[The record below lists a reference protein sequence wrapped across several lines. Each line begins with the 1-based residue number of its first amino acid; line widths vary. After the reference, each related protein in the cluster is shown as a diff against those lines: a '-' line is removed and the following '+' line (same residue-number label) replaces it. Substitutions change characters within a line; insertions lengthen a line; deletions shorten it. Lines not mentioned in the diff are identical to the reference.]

1 MNRTRVLVLG
11 LSAIAVMLWLAFAKA
26 VPAGDDWLPIT
37 PADLALKDNPASP
50 GANAMILYRR
60 SYVDA
65 RRASIDG
72 EFDEEYIRIKIF
84 TEAGVKKETN
94 PGLQF
99 WKEESDIRD
108 IRARTIRPDGSVV
121 NFDGKVFEKIVEKT
135 GENSHLA
142 KTFSLPNVEPGC
154 IVEYKYR
161 QEFKPRFLYS
171 QHWVVSGRLFTRD
184 ASFSIAPYLPRS
196 SFDPTLYFRTMSLPA
211 GSLPQRQGDGSYSM
225 EVHNVPGV
233 TEESLMPPVRALEA
247 RVDFFYRDRGEPLN
261 ETTDQYWNRMGKK
274 WSGELD
280 KFSSKKNA
288 LEQDLSQIV
297 AAGDTP
303 EIKLQ
308 KIYARVQKIRDLSYE
323 PPKTA
328 AEKKA
333 EEIKPDANVEDVL
346 KRNYASARQLNWL
359 FIALAR
365 TAGFEA
371 EEVYLVPRN
380 QDVFSPAG
388 QNAGVLTADI
398 VWARADGKEYWLD
411 PAALYYPFGLLPWY
425 ETESK
430 GVRVTKQGAEF
441 VQAPAATSSN
451 ATVVRAAEL
460 ELKEDGSAVGK
471 LQFEFKGESA
481 AIRRTSHHR
490 DDETGR
496 RKALQNEIQRVLPA
510 GSTFELINLENWDD
524 TAAAL
529 RVEGNATVPGFG
541 SPVGRRILLPIA
553 LFRPSF
559 EETFAPEQRV
569 NPIYFNYRFE
579 QLDNIKIHAPA
590 GFKIASLPPRKSIN
604 PGASM
609 SYEIAAAQEGDTVEI
624 KRNFTLGEIHFPR
637 DSYDALRSFFGNMKS
652 NDAAQIVLEN
662 SAAAKSN

>member
-1 MNRTRVLVLG
+1 MNRTRVLVLAVS
-11 LSAIAVMLWLAFAKA
+11 LIAVMLWLAFAKA

-60 SYVDA
+60 SHVDA

-84 TEAGVKKETN
+84 TEAGVKKEAN

-99 WKEESDIRD
+99 VKEESDIRD

-121 NFDGKVFEKIVEKT
+121 NFDGKVYEKIVEKT

-142 KTFSLPNVEPGC
+142 KTFSLPNVEPGS

-171 QHWVVSGRLFTRD
+171 QHWVISGRLFTRD

-196 SFDPTLYFRTMSLPA
+196 SFDPTLYFRTMGLPA

-233 TEESLMPPVRALEA
+233 TEESLMPPLRAMEA

-261 ETTDQYWNRMGKK
+261 ETMEQYWNRMGKK

-280 KFSSKKNA
+280 KFSSKKSA

-303 EIKLQ
+303 ETKLQ

-328 AEKKA
+328 AEKKT

-359 FIALAR
+359 FIGLAR

-388 QNAGVLTADI
+388 QNAGVLTAHI
-398 VWARADGKEYWLD
+398 VWARAGGKEYWLN
-411 PAALYYPFGLLPWY
+411 PSALYYPFGLLPWY

-441 VQAPAATSSN
+441 VQTPPDTSSN
-451 ATVVRAAEL
+451 ATVVRGAEL

-471 LQFEFKGESA
+471 VQFELKGQSA
-481 AIRRTSHHR
+481 AFRRTSQHR

-510 GSTFELINLENWDD
+510 GSTFEVTNLENWDD

-529 RVEGNATVPGFG
+529 RVEGNVTVPGFG

-559 EETFAPEQRV
+559 EEAFAPERRV
-569 NPIYFNYRFE
+569 NPIYFSYRFE

-609 SYEIAAAQEGDTVEI
+609 SYEIAATQQEDMVEV
-624 KRNFTLGEIHFPR
+624 KRNFTLGEIHFPV
-637 DSYDALRSFFGNMKS
+637 DSYNALRSFFGNMKS
-652 NDAAQIVLEN
+652 NDAAQIVIEN
-662 SAAAKSN
+662 PAAAKSN

>member
-11 LSAIAVMLWLAFAKA
+11 LSVIAVMLWLAFAKA

-60 SYVDA
+60 SHVDA
-65 RRASIDG
+65 RRAAIDG

-84 TEAGVKKETN
+84 TEAGVKAEAN

-99 WKEESDIRD
+99 VKEESEIRD

-121 NFDGKVFEKIVEKT
+121 NFDGKVYEKIVEKT
-135 GENSHLA
+135 GENSHLE

-161 QEFKPRFLYS
+161 HDFKPRFLYS
-171 QHWVVSGRLFTRD
+171 LHWVVSGRLFTRD
-184 ASFSIAPYLPRS
+184 ASFSIAPYLPTS
-196 SFDPTLYFRTMSLPA
+196 NLDPSLYFRTTGLPA
-211 GSLPQRQGDGSYSM
+211 SSLPQRQGDGSYSM
-225 EVHNVPGV
+225 EIHNLPGV
-233 TEESLMPPVRALEA
+233 TEESLMPPLRSLEA
-247 RVDFFYRDRGEPLN
+247 RVDFFYRDKSQPIGA
-261 ETTDQYWNRMGKK
+261 TTEQYWNSMGKK

-280 KFSSKKNA
+280 KFSNKKSV

-297 AAGDTP
+297 ATGDTP

-328 AEKKA
+328 AERKA
-333 EEIKPDANVEDVL
+333 EEIKADANVEEVL

-359 FIALAR
+359 FIGLTR

-380 QDVFSPAG
+380 QNVFSPAG

-441 VQAPAATSSN
+441 VESPATTSAD
-451 ATVVRAAEL
+451 ATVMRGADL

-471 LQFEFKGESA
+471 LQFEFKGQSA
-481 AIRRTSHHR
+481 ATRRTSHHR

-496 RKALQNEIQRVLPA
+496 RKFLQNEIQRLLPA
-510 GSTFELINLENWDD
+510 GSTFEITKLENWDD
-524 TAAAL
+524 IAAAL
-529 RVEGNATVPGFG
+529 RVEGNVTVPELG

-579 QLDNIKIHAPA
+579 QLDDIKIHAPA
-590 GFKIASLPPRKSIN
+590 GFKIASLPPRRSIN

-609 SYEIAAAQEGDTVEI
+609 SYEIAAAQQGDTVEV
-624 KRNFTLGEIHFPR
+624 KRNFTLGDIHFPR

-652 NDAAQIVLEN
+652 NDAAQMVLEN